1 MRDSRRGFTLI
12 EVLVAMIVL
21 SIPFVTLLVHENR
34 GIDYAMRSKFYT
46 TSTLLAQRHVAEV
59 KTATTLMSTGESK
72 GDFGVDYPGYT
83 YQENLE
89 STPLTGYY
97 KYTLLIVWGGE
108 KSVFENKFIAY
119 LATK

>member
-1 MRDSRRGFTLI
+1 MTDSRRGFTLI
-12 EVLVAMIVL
+12 EVLVAMMVL

-46 TSTLLAQRHVAEV
+46 TSTLLAGQRVAEV
-59 KTATTLMSTGESK
+59 KTAATPMGMGEGK

-83 YQENLE
+83 YRENLE

-97 KYTLLIVWGGE
+97 KYSLHIFWGGE
-108 KSVFENKFIAY
+108 KSVFENKFITYIAVR
-119 LATK
+119 

>member
-1 MRDSRRGFTLI
+1 MPDSSRGFTLI

-46 TSTLLAQRHVAEV
+46 TSTLLAERRVAEV
-59 KTATTLMSTGESK
+59 KTATTPMGMGEDK

-83 YQENLE
+83 YRENLE
-89 STPLTGYY
+89 TTPLTGYY
-97 KYTLLIVWGGE
+97 KYTLRIFWGGE
-108 KSVFENKFIAY
+108 KSVFENKFITFIA
-119 LATK
+119 AK

>member
-1 MRDSRRGFTLI
+1 MPDRSRGFTLI

-46 TSTLLAQRHVAEV
+46 TSTLLAGRRVAEF
-59 KTATTLMSTGESK
+59 KTATTPMSTGEGK

-83 YQENLE
+83 YRENLE
-89 STPLTGYY
+89 TTPLTGYY
-97 KYTLLIVWGGE
+97 KYTLRIAWGGD
-108 KSVFENKFIAY
+108 KSVFENKFITY
-119 LATK
+119 LAAK